1 MIGEKVLKF
10 YEAYTGIKYKISG
23 KKLKKSIDLEE
34 LIKKVKQHKNC
45 DTEIFNLLN
54 LLEY

>member
-23 KKLKKSIDLEE
+23 KKLKKSIDLEK
-34 LIKKVKQHKNC
+34 LIKKVKQQKNC

>member
-34 LIKKVKQHKNC
+34 KVKQHKNC
-45 DTEIFNLLN
+45 DTETFNLLN